1 MTSQTQTQT
10 GVQQWTIDPAH
21 SEITF
26 SVRHLMI
33 STVRGNFTSF
43 SATATFDPQEIENGS
58 IEVEIDAASIDTRDQ
73 QRDGHLRSADFLD
86 AETYPSLRF
95 VSRSVEH
102 ESNGRY
108 SIAGDL
114 TIKDVTR
121 PVTLDAEFTEVVPD
135 PFGGT
140 RIGVSA
146 ATDIDRTEFGLTWN
160 QALETGGVA
169 VGEAVKIQIDAQLVM
184 S

>member
-1 MTSQTQTQT
+1 MSSQTQT
-10 GVQQWTIDPAH
+10 GVRQWVIDPSH

-33 STVRGNFTSF
+33 LTVRGNFTSF
-43 SATATFDPQEIENGS
+43 NGAARFDPYEIENGS
-58 IEVEIDAASIDTRDQ
+58 IEVEIESASIDTRDE

-86 AETYPSLRF
+86 VETYPVIRF
-95 VSRSVEH
+95 VSRSVERQG
-102 ESNGRY
+102 NGRY

-114 TIKDVTR
+114 TIRDVTR
-121 PVTLDAEFTEVVPD
+121 PATLDAEFTEVVPD

-140 RIGVSA
+140 RLGVSA
-146 ATDIDRTEFGLTWN
+146 ATEIDRTEFGLTWN
-160 QALETGGVA
+160 QALETGGVL
-169 VGEAVKIQIDAQLVM
+169 VGESVNIQIDAQLVV